1 MIEVSQM
8 YKDTLASGTRN
19 FNAIINITLEDGTRL
34 PNLTNANLR
43 AFSIDDAVSDDNS
56 FTMLGSTIINQCSI
70 TLDNLSGEYFQYNFK
85 YADVVV
91 YIDYPLLDG
100 TVERIRKGTFYVD
113 DDRYV
118 GGTVELTCFDNLAKL
133 DKDYAISELD
143 YPATIEDI
151 ILDACNVCGV
161 EFSYTRIPYSDFLVP
176 AKPIKE
182 QTTFRQ
188 VVGWAAQI
196 VGCYVRCD
204 TYGRLE
210 LNWCNLT
217 ALEEAYGSLD
227 GGTFDSNT
235 PYETGDIADGG
246 RFNPW
251 NVGYI
256 ISSATLESQS
266 ESHQFYYNY
275 AQDIAIEDIIIS
287 GVTIVVDSKLFLD
300 NTNKLA
306 LGIKNGNLIMERTDD
321 APATFSL
328 DESGNLIVS
337 YTNPSDVFEIDENGD
352 VIMHTD
358 ADMARDDTDDGS
370 YSVGSDGY
378 VITIEKNELI
388 TADIAQQVVTLLGDK
403 LVGMRFRKA
412 STNHMSDPTIEAGDI
427 AVLWD
432 TKNRSYPIIV
442 TRTNFKIGSQQ
453 RTVCGVESPTKN
465 SATRYT
471 ETAKAYLRIKE
482 ALRTEKTSREQAVN
496 NLATKLA
503 ASSGLYSTIETTESG
518 NIYYLH
524 DRPDLDDSQ
533 IIWKMTAEAW
543 GVSSDGGQT
552 WNGGMTVDG
561 DTIVRILSAVGV
573 DADWI
578 RTGIIKDR
586 NGLNYINLENGNLQF
601 KSSTSSAWLE
611 FTNGSIRT
619 YTPSRGVNGVRILG
633 DSIYIYNWNNAGELS
648 GKICSLSN
656 SADDIGYSQ
665 NNGIGLLANAS
676 TSSFMYLG
684 FTWESSLDPAPVLG
698 IRNLSTT
705 GSALYEACSW
715 KEHCFRSD
723 IHFERKSTSSDNFE
737 TTFRIRNKSESHND
751 VTLQGVAMDKYKFL
765 DLWCGVELYTSS
777 TLTEFG
783 LNTIE
788 YSPISIKN
796 DVTIRGG
803 YDIRVTQGSIELGYG
818 GINNMNFVELRGR
831 TNSSGSGEVRVAGG
845 FSCSGTKNRVV
856 KTKTYGTIALTA
868 YETTTPYFGDLGIGR
883 LDSSGVCYIKL
894 DEIFLETVTSN
905 CEYIVF
911 LQKEGP
917 GDLWIANKYSTYF
930 EVNGTPNLKFAW
942 EVKIKQLGYE
952 NNRLERDCVQLDNEN
967 DGTSIYNYEDVGFA
981 TYLQFIK
988 ETTDIDLTK
997 ETQ

>member
-34 PNLTNANLR
+34 PNLTNADLR

-70 TLDNLSGEYFQYNFK
+70 TLDNLSGKYFQYNFK

-113 DDRYV
+113 DDKYV

-133 DKDYAISELD
+133 DKDYAASKLD

-151 ILDACNVCGV
+151 ILDACNVCGI
-161 EFSYTRIPYSDFLVP
+161 EFSHTKIPYSDFLVP

-227 GGTFDSNT
+227 GGTFDSST

-275 AQDIAIEDIIIS
+275 TQDIAIEDTLIS
-287 GVTIVVDSKLFLD
+287 GVTIVVDSK
-300 NTNKLA
+300 
-306 LGIKNGNLIMERTDD
+306 
-321 APATFSL
+321 
-328 DESGNLIVS
+328 VS
-337 YTNPSDVFEIDENGD
+337 
-352 VIMHTD
+352 
-358 ADMARDDTDDGS
+358 DTEDSS

-403 LVGMRFRKA
+403 LIGMRFRKA

-496 NLATKLA
+496 NLATRLA

-561 DTIVRILSAVGV
+561 DTIVRILSAVGI

-586 NGLNYINLENGNLQF
+586 SGLNYINLNNGNLQF
-601 KSSTSSAWLE
+601 RSSTSKAYIN
-611 FTNGSIRT
+611 FTNAVIET
-619 YTPSRGVNGVRILG
+619 YNTWAGTRGVAISDNKVQF
-633 DSIYIYNWNNAGELS
+633 YNWNSAGQLTAYLTSTADKAGQYFGASFVKPYASRYVGFAYEKEEDELNIHYGLCLYGS
-648 GKICSLSN
+648 ETNDPILRSYLPHKLRDSLVLEAYNGTSYKNFLTLSLRNTDNGAIKLAGVCSNYMNIATGEVPSDRDGIIISSKSVRNTLGLSD
-656 SADDIGYSQ
+656 S
-665 NNGIGLLANAS
+665 
-676 TSSFMYLG
+676 
-684 FTWESSLDPAPVLG
+684 
-698 IRNLSTT
+698 
-705 GSALYEACSW
+705 
-715 KEHCFRSD
+715 
-723 IHFERKSTSSDNFE
+723 
-737 TTFRIRNKSESHND
+737 
-751 VTLQGVAMDKYKFL
+751 
-765 DLWCGVELYTSS
+765 
-777 TLTEFG
+777 
-783 LNTIE
+783 E
-788 YSPISIKN
+788 YSNVTIIE
-796 DVTIRGG
+796 DVTISGG
-803 YDIRVTQGSIELGYG
+803 YDLILASGGSHLQLNYGSQSGGSVDLYAWPRNGELCVHSTG
-818 GINNMNFVELRGR
+818 GL
-831 TNSSGSGEVRVAGG
+831 
-845 FSCSGTKNRVV
+845 SCSGTKNRIVA
-856 KTKTYGTIALTA
+856 TKEYGEIALSA
-868 YETTTPYFGDLGIGR
+868 YETTTPYFADIGSGTLDTDGI
-883 LDSSGVCYIKL
+883 CYIEL
-894 DEIFLETVTSN
+894 DNVFLATINTDM
-905 CEYIVF
+905 EYFVF

-917 GDLWIANKYSTYF
+917 GDIWVADKQKTYF
-930 EVNGTPNLKFAW
+930 EVKGTPNLKFAW
-942 EVKIKQLGYE
+942 EIKARQRGYE
-952 NNRLERDCVQLDNEN
+952 KHRLERSYDTGELTNLNYDDSGYSEYVRFINQISNFPDGENNE
-967 DGTSIYNYEDVGFA
+967 
-981 TYLQFIK
+981 Q
-988 ETTDIDLTK
+988 
-997 ETQ
+997 

>member
-34 PNLTNANLR
+34 PNLTNADLR

-133 DKDYAISELD
+133 DKDYAASKLD

-151 ILDACNVCGV
+151 ILDACNVCGI
-161 EFSYTRIPYSDFLVP
+161 EFSYTKIPYSDFLVP

-227 GGTFDSNT
+227 GGTFDSSA

-256 ISSATLESQS
+256 ISSATLESQN

-275 AQDIAIEDIIIS
+275 TQDIAIEDTIIS

-306 LGIKNGNLIMERTDD
+306 LGIRNGNLIMERTDD

-358 ADMARDDTDDGS
+358 ADMARDDTDTDDS
-370 YSVGSDGY
+370 NYSVGSDGY

-496 NLATKLA
+496 NLATRLA

-561 DTIVRILSAVGV
+561 DTIVRILSAVGI

-586 NGLNYINLENGNLQF
+586 NGLNYINLDNGNLQF
-601 KSSTSSAWLE
+601 RSSTSKAYIN
-611 FTNGSIRT
+611 FTNAVIET
-619 YTPSRGVNGVRILG
+619 YNTWAGTRGVAISDNKIQF
-633 DSIYIYNWNNAGELS
+633 YNWDSAGQLTAYLTS
-648 GKICSLSN
+648 T
-656 SADDIGYSQ
+656 ADKARQYFGAAFVKPY
-665 NNGIGLLANAS
+665 AS
-676 TSSFMYLG
+676 RYVG
-684 FTWESSLDPAPVLG
+684 FT
-698 IRNLSTT
+698 
-705 GSALYEACSW
+705 Y
-715 KEHCFRSD
+715 
-723 IHFERKSTSSDNFE
+723 
-737 TTFRIRNKSESHND
+737 D
-751 VTLQGVAMDKYKFL
+751 VAGD
-765 DLWCGVELYTSS
+765 E
-777 TLTEFG
+777 
-783 LNTIE
+783 LNTNYGLCLYGSETNDPILRSYLPHKFRNSLALEGYTGTGYKNFLTLSLRNTDNDAIKLAGVCSNYMNIDTGEVPSGYGIIISSKSVRNTLGLSDSE
-788 YSPISIKN
+788 YSNVTIVD
-796 DVTIRGG
+796 DVTI
-803 YDIRVTQGSIELGYG
+803 S
-818 GINNMNFVELRGR
+818 
-831 TNSSGSGEVRVAGG
+831 GG
-845 FSCSGTKNRVV
+845 FDLILASGGSHLQLNYGSQSVESVDLYAWPRNGELCVHSTGGLSCSGTKNRIVA
-856 KTKTYGTIALTA
+856 TKEYGEIALSA
-868 YETTTPYFGDLGIGR
+868 YETTTPYFADIGSGTLDTDGI
-883 LDSSGVCYIKL
+883 CYIEL
-894 DEIFLETVTSN
+894 DNVFLATINTDM
-905 CEYIVF
+905 EYFVF

-917 GDLWIANKYSTYF
+917 GDIWVADKQKTYF
-930 EVNGTPNLKFAW
+930 EVKGTPNLKFAW
-942 EVKIKQLGYE
+942 EIKARQRGYE
-952 NNRLERDCVQLDNEN
+952 KHRLERSYDTSELTNLNYDDLGYSEYVRFINQISNFPDGENNE
-967 DGTSIYNYEDVGFA
+967 
-981 TYLQFIK
+981 Q
-988 ETTDIDLTK
+988 
-997 ETQ
+997 

>member
-34 PNLTNANLR
+34 PNLTNADLR

-70 TLDNLSGEYFQYNFK
+70 TLDNLSGKYFQYNFK

-113 DDRYV
+113 DDKYV

-133 DKDYAISELD
+133 DKDYAASKLD

-151 ILDACNVCGV
+151 ILDACNVCGI
-161 EFSYTRIPYSDFLVP
+161 EFSHTKIPYSDFLVP

-227 GGTFDSNT
+227 GGTFDSST

-275 AQDIAIEDIIIS
+275 TQDIAIEDTLIS
-287 GVTIVVDSKLFLD
+287 GVTIVVDSK
-300 NTNKLA
+300 
-306 LGIKNGNLIMERTDD
+306 
-321 APATFSL
+321 
-328 DESGNLIVS
+328 VS
-337 YTNPSDVFEIDENGD
+337 
-352 VIMHTD
+352 
-358 ADMARDDTDDGS
+358 DTEDSS

-403 LVGMRFRKA
+403 LIGMRFRKA

-496 NLATKLA
+496 NLATRLA

-561 DTIVRILSAVGV
+561 DTIVRILSAVGI

-586 NGLNYINLENGNLQF
+586 NGLNYINLDNGNLQF
-601 KSSTSSAWLE
+601 RSSTSKAYIN
-611 FTNGSIRT
+611 FTNAVIET
-619 YTPSRGVNGVRILG
+619 YNTWAGTRGVAISDNKVQF
-633 DSIYIYNWNNAGELS
+633 YNWDSAGQLTAYLTS
-648 GKICSLSN
+648 T
-656 SADDIGYSQ
+656 ADKARQYFG
-665 NNGIGLLANAS
+665 AAFVKPWAS
-676 TSSFMYLG
+676 RYVG
-684 FTWESSLDPAPVLG
+684 FA
-698 IRNLSTT
+698 
-705 GSALYEACSW
+705 Y
-715 KEHCFRSD
+715 
-723 IHFERKSTSSDNFE
+723 
-737 TTFRIRNKSESHND
+737 D
-751 VTLQGVAMDKYKFL
+751 VEGD
-765 DLWCGVELYTSS
+765 E
-777 TLTEFG
+777 
-783 LNTIE
+783 LNTYYGLCLYGSETNDPILRSYLPHKFRNSLALEGYNGTSYKNFLTLSLRNTDNGAIKLAGVCSNYMNIATGEVPSDRDGIIISSKSVRNTLGLSDSE
-788 YSPISIKN
+788 YSNVTIIE
-796 DVTIRGG
+796 DVTISGG
-803 YDIRVTQGSIELGYG
+803 YDLILASGGSHLQLNYGSQSGGSVDLYAWPRNGELCVHSTG
-818 GINNMNFVELRGR
+818 GL
-831 TNSSGSGEVRVAGG
+831 
-845 FSCSGTKNRVV
+845 SCSGTKNRIVA
-856 KTKTYGTIALTA
+856 TKEYGEIALSA
-868 YETTTPYFGDLGIGR
+868 YETTTPYFADIGSGTLDTDGI
-883 LDSSGVCYIKL
+883 CYIEL
-894 DEIFLETVTSN
+894 DNVFLATINTDM
-905 CEYIVF
+905 EYFVF

-917 GDLWIANKYSTYF
+917 GDIWVADKQKTYF
-930 EVNGTPNLKFAW
+930 EVKGTPNLKFAW
-942 EVKIKQLGYE
+942 EIKARQRGYE
-952 NNRLERDCVQLDNEN
+952 KHRLERSYDTGELTNLNYDDLGYSEYVRFINQISNFPDGENNE
-967 DGTSIYNYEDVGFA
+967 
-981 TYLQFIK
+981 Q
-988 ETTDIDLTK
+988 
-997 ETQ
+997 

>member
-34 PNLTNANLR
+34 PNLTNADLR

-70 TLDNLSGEYFQYNFK
+70 TLDNLSGKYFQYNFK

-113 DDRYV
+113 DDKYV

-133 DKDYAISELD
+133 DKDYAASKLD

-151 ILDACNVCGV
+151 ILDACNVCGI
-161 EFSYTRIPYSDFLVP
+161 EFSHTKIPYSDFLVP

-227 GGTFDSNT
+227 GGTFDSST

-275 AQDIAIEDIIIS
+275 TQDIAIEDTLIS
-287 GVTIVVDSKLFLD
+287 GVTIVVDSK
-300 NTNKLA
+300 
-306 LGIKNGNLIMERTDD
+306 
-321 APATFSL
+321 
-328 DESGNLIVS
+328 VS
-337 YTNPSDVFEIDENGD
+337 
-352 VIMHTD
+352 
-358 ADMARDDTDDGS
+358 DTEDSS

-403 LVGMRFRKA
+403 LIGMRFRKA

-496 NLATKLA
+496 NLATRLA

-561 DTIVRILSAVGV
+561 DTIVRILSAVGI

-586 NGLNYINLENGNLQF
+586 NGLNYINLDNGNLQF
-601 KSSTSSAWLE
+601 RSSTSKAYIN
-611 FTNGSIRT
+611 FTNAVIET
-619 YTPSRGVNGVRILG
+619 YNTWAGTRGVAISDNKVQF
-633 DSIYIYNWNNAGELS
+633 YNWDSAGQLTAYLTSTADNAKQYFGAAFV
-648 GKICSLSN
+648 KP
-656 SADDIGYSQ
+656 Y
-665 NNGIGLLANAS
+665 AS
-676 TSSFMYLG
+676 RYVG
-684 FTWESSLDPAPVLG
+684 FA
-698 IRNLSTT
+698 
-705 GSALYEACSW
+705 Y
-715 KEHCFRSD
+715 
-723 IHFERKSTSSDNFE
+723 
-737 TTFRIRNKSESHND
+737 D
-751 VTLQGVAMDKYKFL
+751 VEGD
-765 DLWCGVELYTSS
+765 E
-777 TLTEFG
+777 
-783 LNTIE
+783 LNTYYGLCLYGSETNDPILRSYLPHKFRNSLALEGYTGTSYKNFLTLSLRNTDNGAIKLAGVCSNYMNIAIGEVPSDRDGIIISSKSVRNTLGLSDSE
-788 YSPISIKN
+788 YSNVTIID
-796 DVTIRGG
+796 DVTISGG
-803 YDIRVTQGSIELGYG
+803 YDLILASGGSHLQLNYGSQSGGSVDLYAWPRNGELCVHSTG
-818 GINNMNFVELRGR
+818 GL
-831 TNSSGSGEVRVAGG
+831 
-845 FSCSGTKNRVV
+845 SCSGTKNRIVA
-856 KTKTYGTIALTA
+856 TKEYGEIALSA
-868 YETTTPYFGDLGIGR
+868 YETTTPYFADIGSGTLDTDGI
-883 LDSSGVCYIKL
+883 CYIEL
-894 DEIFLETVTSN
+894 DNVFLATINTDM
-905 CEYIVF
+905 EYFVF

-917 GDLWIANKYSTYF
+917 GDIWVADKQKTYF
-930 EVNGTPNLKFAW
+930 EVKGTPNLKFAW
-942 EVKIKQLGYE
+942 EIKARQRGYE
-952 NNRLERDCVQLDNEN
+952 KHRLERSYDTGELTNLNYDDLGYSEYVRFINQISNFPDGEDNE
-967 DGTSIYNYEDVGFA
+967 
-981 TYLQFIK
+981 Q
-988 ETTDIDLTK
+988 
-997 ETQ
+997 

>member
-34 PNLTNANLR
+34 PNLTNADLR

-70 TLDNLSGEYFQYNFK
+70 TLDNLSGKYFQYNFK

-113 DDRYV
+113 DDKYV

-133 DKDYAISELD
+133 DKDYAASKLD

-151 ILDACNVCGV
+151 ILDACNVCGI
-161 EFSYTRIPYSDFLVP
+161 EFSHTKIPYSDFLVP

-210 LNWCNLT
+210 LNWCNIT

-227 GGTFDSNT
+227 GGTFDSST

-275 AQDIAIEDIIIS
+275 TQDIAIEDTLIS
-287 GVTIVVDSKLFLD
+287 GVTIVVDSK
-300 NTNKLA
+300 
-306 LGIKNGNLIMERTDD
+306 
-321 APATFSL
+321 
-328 DESGNLIVS
+328 VS
-337 YTNPSDVFEIDENGD
+337 
-352 VIMHTD
+352 
-358 ADMARDDTDDGS
+358 DTEDSS

-403 LVGMRFRKA
+403 LIGMRFRKA

-496 NLATKLA
+496 NLATRLA

-561 DTIVRILSAVGV
+561 DTIVRILSAVGI

-586 NGLNYINLENGNLQF
+586 NGLNYINLDNGNLKF
-601 KSSTSSAWLE
+601 RSSTSKAYLD
-611 FTNGSIRT
+611 FTNASIST
-619 YTPSRGVNGVRILG
+619 YTRSGIRGTTLFDNHLNFYNWETDGALAGQLTSAITQG
-633 DSIYIYNWNNAGELS
+633 DSTSYGLLMTKNFTADYCALGYEKSNNTSALYRGLALS
-648 GKICSLSN
+648 GKETDTPVLYSYLEHKFRDNIVFEKYTGNNYTEFLKIRLNNTTDNTIKLAGICSGYLNILNETSPRKNKGILISSQTVRNTLGLSD
-656 SADDIGYSQ
+656 S
-665 NNGIGLLANAS
+665 
-676 TSSFMYLG
+676 
-684 FTWESSLDPAPVLG
+684 
-698 IRNLSTT
+698 
-705 GSALYEACSW
+705 
-715 KEHCFRSD
+715 
-723 IHFERKSTSSDNFE
+723 
-737 TTFRIRNKSESHND
+737 
-751 VTLQGVAMDKYKFL
+751 
-765 DLWCGVELYTSS
+765 
-777 TLTEFG
+777 
-783 LNTIE
+783 E
-788 YSPISIKN
+788 YSNVTVSD

-803 YDIRVTQGSIELGYG
+803 YDLILASGGSHLQLNYSSESVDLYSWPRNGELCVHSTG
-818 GINNMNFVELRGR
+818 GL
-831 TNSSGSGEVRVAGG
+831 
-845 FSCSGTKNRVV
+845 SCSGTKNRIVA
-856 KTKTYGTIALTA
+856 TKEYGEIALSA
-868 YETTTPYFGDLGIGR
+868 YETTTPYFADIGSGTLDKDGI
-883 LDSSGVCYIKL
+883 CYIEL
-894 DEIFLETVTSN
+894 DNIFLATINTDM
-905 CEYIVF
+905 EYFVF

-917 GDLWIANKYSTYF
+917 GDIWVADKQKTYF
-930 EVNGTPNLKFAW
+930 EVKGTPNLKFAW
-942 EVKIKQLGYE
+942 EIKARQRGYE
-952 NNRLERDCVQLDNEN
+952 KHRLERSYDTGELTNLSYDDLGYSEYAKFINEISN
-967 DGTSIYNYEDVGFA
+967 LPTVDSVE
-981 TYLQFIK
+981 
-988 ETTDIDLTK
+988 
-997 ETQ
+997 

>member
-34 PNLTNANLR
+34 PNLTNADLR

-70 TLDNLSGEYFQYNFK
+70 TLDNLSGKYFQYNFK

-113 DDRYV
+113 DDKYV

-133 DKDYAISELD
+133 DKDYAASKLD

-151 ILDACNVCGV
+151 ILDACNVCGI
-161 EFSYTRIPYSDFLVP
+161 EFSHTKIPYSDFLVP

-227 GGTFDSNT
+227 GGTFDSST

-275 AQDIAIEDIIIS
+275 TQDIAIEDTLIS
-287 GVTIVVDSKLFLD
+287 GVTIVVDSK
-300 NTNKLA
+300 
-306 LGIKNGNLIMERTDD
+306 
-321 APATFSL
+321 
-328 DESGNLIVS
+328 VS
-337 YTNPSDVFEIDENGD
+337 
-352 VIMHTD
+352 
-358 ADMARDDTDDGS
+358 DTEDSS

-403 LVGMRFRKA
+403 LIGMRFRKA

-496 NLATKLA
+496 NLATRLA
-503 ASSGLYSTIETTESG
+503 ASSGLYSTIETTKSG

-561 DTIVRILSAVGV
+561 DTIVRILSAVGI

-586 NGLNYINLENGNLQF
+586 NGLNYINLDNGNLQF
-601 KSSTSSAWLE
+601 RSSTSKAYINFANAVFE
-611 FTNGSIRT
+611 T
-619 YTPSRGVNGVRILG
+619 YNKWAGTRGVAISDNKVQF
-633 DSIYIYNWNNAGELS
+633 YNWDSAGQLTGYLTSTADNARQYFGTAFVKPYASRYVGFGYDVEGDESNIYYGLCLYGSETNDPILRSYLPHKFRDSLALEGYTGTGYKNFLTLSLRNTDNDAIKLAGVCSNYMNIDTGEVPNGYGIIISSKSVRNTLGLS
-648 GKICSLSN
+648 DS
-656 SADDIGYSQ
+656 
-665 NNGIGLLANAS
+665 
-676 TSSFMYLG
+676 
-684 FTWESSLDPAPVLG
+684 
-698 IRNLSTT
+698 
-705 GSALYEACSW
+705 
-715 KEHCFRSD
+715 
-723 IHFERKSTSSDNFE
+723 
-737 TTFRIRNKSESHND
+737 
-751 VTLQGVAMDKYKFL
+751 
-765 DLWCGVELYTSS
+765 
-777 TLTEFG
+777 
-783 LNTIE
+783 E
-788 YSPISIKN
+788 YSNVTIVD
-796 DVTIRGG
+796 DVTI
-803 YDIRVTQGSIELGYG
+803 S
-818 GINNMNFVELRGR
+818 
-831 TNSSGSGEVRVAGG
+831 GG
-845 FSCSGTKNRVV
+845 FDLVLASGGSHLQLNYGSQSVDLYSWPRNGELCVHSTGGLSCSGTKNRIVA
-856 KTKTYGTIALTA
+856 TKEYGEIALSA
-868 YETTTPYFGDLGIGR
+868 YETTTPYFADIGSGTLDKDGI
-883 LDSSGVCYIKL
+883 CYIEL
-894 DEIFLETVTSN
+894 DNVFLATINTDM
-905 CEYIVF
+905 EYFVF

-917 GDLWIANKYSTYF
+917 GDIWVADKQKTYF
-930 EVNGTPNLKFAW
+930 EVKGTPNLKFAW
-942 EVKIKQLGYE
+942 EIKARQRGYE
-952 NNRLERDCVQLDNEN
+952 KHRLERSYDTGELTNLSYDDLGYSEYVRFINQISNFPDGENNE
-967 DGTSIYNYEDVGFA
+967 
-981 TYLQFIK
+981 Q
-988 ETTDIDLTK
+988 
-997 ETQ
+997 

>member
-34 PNLTNANLR
+34 PNLTNADLR

-70 TLDNLSGEYFQYNFK
+70 TLDNLSGKYFQYNFK

-113 DDRYV
+113 DDKYV

-133 DKDYAISELD
+133 DKDYAASKLD

-151 ILDACNVCGV
+151 ILDACNVCGI
-161 EFSYTRIPYSDFLVP
+161 EFSHTKIPYSDFLVP

-227 GGTFDSNT
+227 GGTFDSST

-275 AQDIAIEDIIIS
+275 TQDIAIEDTLIS
-287 GVTIVVDSKLFLD
+287 GVTIVVDSK
-300 NTNKLA
+300 
-306 LGIKNGNLIMERTDD
+306 
-321 APATFSL
+321 
-328 DESGNLIVS
+328 VS
-337 YTNPSDVFEIDENGD
+337 
-352 VIMHTD
+352 
-358 ADMARDDTDDGS
+358 DTEDSS

-378 VITIEKNELI
+378 VITVERNELI

-403 LVGMRFRKA
+403 LIGMRFRKA
-412 STNHMSDPTIEAGDI
+412 STNHMGDPTIEAGDI

-496 NLATKLA
+496 NLATRLA

-561 DTIVRILSAVGV
+561 DTIVRILSAVGI

-578 RTGIIKDR
+578 RTGIIKDK
-586 NGLNYINLENGNLQF
+586 NGLNYINLDNGNLQF
-601 KSSTSSAWLE
+601 RSSTSKAYIN
-611 FTNGSIRT
+611 FTNATIETYNRWAGTRGVTISDNKIRF
-619 YTPSRGVNGVRILG
+619 YTWDSDGQLAGYLTSVFVDVKDFGALLVKPYTTPYTGLAYQKRDEPSRATLALTLAGLETDYPILYSYRPHKFR
-633 DSIYIYNWNNAGELS
+633 DSLALEGYSGTSYKDFLTLSLRDTDDTATKKSYIYSKYINITETSPTSNHAGIL
-648 GKICSLSN
+648 I
-656 SADDIGYSQ
+656 
-665 NNGIGLLANAS
+665 
-676 TSSFMYLG
+676 SS
-684 FTWESSLDPAPVLG
+684 
-698 IRNLSTT
+698 
-705 GSALYEACSW
+705 
-715 KEHCFRSD
+715 
-723 IHFERKSTSSDNFE
+723 KSVRD
-737 TTFRIRNKSESHND
+737 
-751 VTLQGVAMDKYKFL
+751 TL
-765 DLWCGVELYTSS
+765 
-777 TLTEFG
+777 G
-783 LNTIE
+783 LNDSE
-788 YSPISIKN
+788 YSNVTITD

-803 YDIRVTQGSIELGYG
+803 FDLILASGGSHLQLNYG
-818 GINNMNFVELRGR
+818 
-831 TNSSGSGEVRVAGG
+831 SQSGESVDLYAWPRNGELCVHSTGG
-845 FSCSGTKNRVV
+845 LSCSGTKNRIVA
-856 KTKTYGTIALTA
+856 TKEYGEVALSA
-868 YETTTPYFGDLGIGR
+868 YETTTPYFADIGSGTLDTNGI
-883 LDSSGVCYIKL
+883 CYIEL
-894 DEIFLETVTSN
+894 DNIFLATINTDM
-905 CEYIVF
+905 EYFVF

-917 GDLWIANKYSTYF
+917 GDIWVADKQKTYF
-930 EVNGTPNLKFAW
+930 EVKGTPNLKFAW
-942 EVKIKQLGYE
+942 EIKARQRGYE
-952 NNRLERDCVQLDNEN
+952 KHRLERSYDTGELTNL
-967 DGTSIYNYEDVGFA
+967 NYEDLGYSEYVR
-981 TYLQFIK
+981 FINQISNFSDG
-988 ETTDIDLTK
+988 ENN
-997 ETQ
+997 EQ